1 MGKSSKRYKKESFSQ
16 KMREVTEIEDLDR
29 NGYMDMISNN
39 KRIKSQTKN
48 KYYEQ
53 YKFYELSGY
62 YSRISQWD
70 VITSGHC

>member
-16 KMREVTEIEDLDR
+16 KKREVTEIEDLDR

-39 KRIKSQTKN
+39 KRIKSQSKN

-53 YKFYELSGY
+53 Y
-62 YSRISQWD
+62 
-70 VITSGHC
+70 

>member
-1 MGKSSKRYKKESFSQ
+1 MAKSNKRYKKESFSQ

-48 KYYEQ
+48 KYYE
-53 YKFYELSGY
+53 
-62 YSRISQWD
+62 
-70 VITSGHC
+70 